1 MGLISFVTKD
11 VLVVVF
17 QLFTLVNFVA
27 SLIVRTQKHV
37 GCACAVHASNGLVKI
52 GLCPHRLG
60 HTHFT
65 ACCTL

>member
-1 MGLISFVTKD
+1 MGLISFVAKD

-37 GCACAVHASNGLVKI
+37 GCACAVHASNGL
-52 GLCPHRLG
+52 
-60 HTHFT
+60 
-65 ACCTL
+65 A